1 MAVNDGT
8 DVYITLATTLVNGTT
23 SHDFSESWDEI
34 DLTTKDSSKAKEF
47 TTGEYS
53 ASIDV
58 SGKLDE
64 TDTYTYSE
72 LRTAAALRTSVAFV
86 LGRFVVGAVQYSGN
100 ALITGLKFS
109 APKNGEVTWSC
120 TLRAT
125 GFPSEGTYATATT
138 SE

>member
-8 DVYITLATTLVNGTT
+8 DVYITLATILVNGTT
-23 SHDFSESWDEI
+23 SHDFSEGWDEI

-53 ASIDV
+53 ATIDV

-72 LRTAAALRTSVAFV
+72 LRTAANLRTAVAFV
-86 LGRFVVGAVQYSGN
+86 LGRFVKGSVQYSGN
-100 ALITGLKFS
+100 ALITALKIS

-120 TLRAT
+120 SLRVT
-125 GFPSEGTYATATT
+125 GYPTEATYAT
-138 SE
+138 S